1 VDAGAP
7 APPAAD
13 AGALG
18 RRVIV
23 FRRPAALEAVAFLF
37 RRTVRL
43 SVHQNGLHLTDG
55 RRHEVVLW
63 EDVADIVPA
72 FASGADP
79 ESLVRVT
86 IRRRSGGSVVLR
98 NDWRPRPEFR
108 GLVARLLRWTEDEG
122 RC

>member
-1 VDAGAP
+1 VDEEAP
-7 APPAAD
+7 VPPAGD

-23 FRRPAALEAVAFLF
+23 FRRPTAFAAVAFLS
-37 RRTVRL
+37 RRTMRL
-43 SVHQNGLHLTDG
+43 VVHQNGLHLTDG

-63 EDVADIVPA
+63 EDVADIVPT

-108 GLVARLLRWTEDEG
+108 GLMARLLRWTGD
-122 RC
+122 

>member
-1 VDAGAP
+1 VDVGAP

-23 FRRPAALEAVAFLF
+23 FRRPAAFAAVAFLS
-37 RRTVRL
+37 RRTMRL
-43 SVHQNGLHLTDG
+43 VVYQNGLHLTDG

-63 EDVADIVPA
+63 EDVADIAPT
-72 FASGADP
+72 FASTADP

-86 IRRRSGGSVVLR
+86 IRRRSGGAVVLR
-98 NDWRPRPEFR
+98 NDWRPRPAFR
-108 GLVARLLRWTEDEG
+108 GLMARLLRWSGD
-122 RC
+122 

>member
-1 VDAGAP
+1 MDDGAP
-7 APPAAD
+7 VPPAVD

-23 FRRPAALEAVAFLF
+23 FRRPAAYEAVAFLS

-43 SVHQNGLHLTDG
+43 AVHQNGLHLTDG

-72 FASGADP
+72 FGSGAGP
-79 ESLVRVT
+79 KSLVRVT

-108 GLVARLLRWTEDEG
+108 GLMARLLRWTED
-122 RC
+122 